1 MRFVLRGALLALCCS
16 SAALAQSVS
25 ITGGVPAV
33 ESFDSLA
40 NTGTT
45 NTALPAG
52 WLMAEN
58 GGAGTYTGDDG
69 SIISGSVYSYGTAS
83 STERAF
89 GSLRSGSTAPM
100 IGARLQNDT
109 GGTLSELLVN
119 FTKEQWRVGNTSSVD
134 RIDFQ
139 YSLNATSIT
148 DGAATW
154 TDVDALDVTSIITNG
169 AATALDGNAP
179 ANRAAV
185 NATFGGF
192 TLNAGAQMYV
202 RWVDFNAVGGSGND
216 DGLAIDD
223 FSVGLA
229 VDNPPQLTASTPAN
243 AAIDVAVASNI
254 SLTFSETVTT
264 TDPWFLLDCGS
275 GAVAGAISG
284 SGNTRSFDPTANLPF
299 NTSCTATLT
308 AANIRDTDGTLD
320 PLTGT
325 NSFSFTTVADAAPSV
340 VSTVPA
346 DTATGISVN
355 ANLTVTFSEAITPT
369 LPNWL
374 SLSCASSGPH
384 AVAISGGPT
393 IWTINPDIDFDFSEL
408 CTATIAAANVEDQDG
423 TPDPMAA
430 PKTWTFT
437 TGADLAPTVQS
448 TFPVD
453 GAVNVATASSLTVT
467 FSEAVTTNAGS
478 FAIACGMTTHTYV
491 ASSGDQTSFTLDPDS
506 DFAANTACTL
516 TIVAAQVVDVD
527 GTPTIMGVDV
537 VIDFTTSAGIA
548 GYYERV
554 DDSSCRA
561 LRSTLHGV
569 IDDHS
574 AVAYSDAG
582 NTWTPGDPST
592 YDVWEVLN
600 LADEDPLDPSKIL
613 DIYRNES
620 YTKIAGG
627 SGIYNREHVW
637 PNSQGFNDIQT
648 LDGFPY
654 PPYVDTHML
663 MASNTDYNARRGSRA
678 FAPCPSGCSIDETI
692 PNAANG
698 DGGGPTAYPMSG
710 APDHNWYSAGDGG
723 SGSYEV
729 WDFRRGDLAR
739 AMLYMDVRYEG
750 GRNSKNFQ
758 REPDLILTDN
768 RANIVVTPSGTYQA
782 VGYSGL
788 LTPILAWA
796 QADQPTVAEGIRN
809 DVVESVQGNRN
820 PFVDHPE
827 WIAIAFAAPCNG
839 PDLVAVDDDFTTPQD
854 TTLNR
859 NGPNDIGVLNDDK
872 VYAGSPTLSAS
883 VVSQPGAG
891 TLTLQSNG
899 QFSYVPNPG
908 FCGSDSFVY
917 QASNGGANDQATAH
931 IEVTCTTPDTLP
943 TANAD
948 NLNVNED
955 SGATTIPVLAND
967 TDPDGGPKFVQ
978 SVTQP
983 IGGSVTIGV
992 GGVDVTFTPNANFCA
1007 STSFNYTLNGG
1018 SSATVSITMTCSND
1032 APNTVGT
1039 LANQSYPEGTMV
1051 SLGTA
1056 AGFADVDGDAL
1067 TYSATG
1073 LPATLSIGLN
1083 DGIISGTVQASDIGV
1098 HNVVVTARDPSLAQ
1112 TTQSF
1117 TITVTSLAVSIFGDG
1132 FE

>member
-1 MRFVLRGALLALCCS
+1 MRILFRGALLALCCS
-16 SAALAQSVS
+16 SAAWSQSVS
-25 ITGGVPAV
+25 ITGGAPAV

-45 NTALPAG
+45 NTTLPTG

-58 GGAGTYTGDDG
+58 AATGTYSADDG
-69 SIISGSVYSYGTAS
+69 TVISGSVYSYGAS
-83 STERAF
+83 MSTERAF

-100 IGARLQNDT
+100 IGARLQNDS
-109 GGTLSELLVN
+109 GGTLSELLFA

-134 RIDFQ
+134 RMDFQ
-139 YSLNATSIT
+139 YSLNATSIL
-148 DGAATW
+148 DNAATW
-154 TDVDALDVTSIITNG
+154 VDVDALDVTSIITSG
-169 AATALDGNAP
+169 AAIALDGNAP

-185 NATFGGF
+185 SATFGGF

-243 AAIDVAVASNI
+243 GASGVAVGSPI
-254 SLTFSETVTT
+254 TLTFSEAVTT
-264 TDPWFLLDCGS
+264 TDPWFVLDCGA
-275 GAVAGAISG
+275 GAVAGTLSG
-284 SGNTRSFDPTANLPF
+284 SGNTRSFDPTADLPF
-299 NTSCTATLT
+299 NTSCTVTLT
-308 AANIRDTDGTLD
+308 AANIVDTDGSAD
-320 PLTGT
+320 ALTGT
-325 NSFSFTTVADAAPSV
+325 ASFSFTTAVDLAPSV
-340 VSTVPA
+340 TSVSPIEN
-346 DTATGISVN
+346 ATGVNIN
-355 ANLTVTFSEAITPT
+355 ANLSVAFSEPVTPT

-374 SLSCASSGPH
+374 ALSCTNSGAHP
-384 AVAISGGPT
+384 VTIGGGPT
-393 IWTINPDIDFDFSEL
+393 TWTVNPDADFDFSET
-408 CTATIAAANVEDQDG
+408 CTATIAAANVQDQDG
-423 TPDPMAA
+423 LPDPMAA
-430 PKTWTFT
+430 PKTWSFT
-437 TGADLAPTVQS
+437 TSADLAPTVQS

-453 GAVNVATASSLTVT
+453 GAVNVAVGSNLTVT
-467 FSEAVTTNAGS
+467 FSEAVTTSAGA
-478 FAIACGMTTHTYV
+478 FVIACGATTHTYV
-491 ASSGDQTSFTLDPDS
+491 ATSGDQTSFTLDPDS
-506 DFAANTACTL
+506 DFAPDTACTL
-516 TIVAAQVVDVD
+516 TIVAALVADVD
-527 GTPTIMGVDV
+527 GTPTAMGGDV
-537 VIDFTTSAGIA
+537 VIDFTTSTGIA

-574 AVAYSDAG
+574 AVAYSDSG

-600 LADEDPLDPSKIL
+600 LADEDPLDPSKVL

-620 YTKIAGG
+620 YAKISGG
-627 SGIYNREHVW
+627 TGVYNREHVW

-654 PPYVDTHML
+654 APYVDTHML
-663 MASNTDYNARRGSRA
+663 MASNTTYNSNRSSRV
-678 FAPCPSGCSIDETI
+678 FATCNASCTRDDTI
-692 PNAANG
+692 FNAANG

-710 APDHNWYSAGDGG
+710 PPDHNWYTAGNDGG

-768 RANIVVTPSGTYQA
+768 RANIVVTPSGSFQS

-796 QADQPTVAEGIRN
+796 QADLPTAAEGLRN

-827 WIAIAFAAPCNG
+827 WIPIAFATPCTG
-839 PDLVAVDDDFTTPQD
+839 PDLVAVDDDFTTPQN

-872 VYAGSPTLSAS
+872 VYAGNPTLSAS
-883 VVSQPGAG
+883 LVSPPSAG
-891 TLTLQSNG
+891 TLSLQSNG
-899 QFSYVPNPG
+899 QFTYVPNPG
-908 FCGSDSFVY
+908 FCGNDSFVY
-917 QASNGGANDQATAH
+917 QASNG
-931 IEVTCTTPDTLP
+931 
-943 TANAD
+943 
-948 NLNVNED
+948 
-955 SGATTIPVLAND
+955 
-967 TDPDGGPKFVQ
+967 
-978 SVTQP
+978 
-983 IGGSVTIGV
+983 
-992 GGVDVTFTPNANFCA
+992 
-1007 STSFNYTLNGG
+1007 
-1018 SSATVSITMTCSND
+1018 TVS
-1032 APNTVGT
+1032 G
-1039 LANQSYPEGTMV
+1039 
-1051 SLGTA
+1051 
-1056 AGFADVDGDAL
+1056 
-1067 TYSATG
+1067 
-1073 LPATLSIGLN
+1073 
-1083 DGIISGTVQASDIGV
+1083 QAIA
-1098 HNVVVTARDPSLAQ
+1098 H
-1112 TTQSF
+1112 
-1117 TITVTSLAVSIFGDG
+1117 ITVTGSNCEPVLPDDVFENG